1 MFLFLK
7 SLKCIARSVMTLF
20 FTWITLVSKYL
31 LPAGFLKSINSFIK
45 VLLQNDVHDVV
56 VAFLLS

>member
-7 SLKCIARSVMTLF
+7 SLKCIARSVRTLV

-31 LPAGFLKSINSFIK
+31 LPGFLKSINSFIK